1 VQDTNVLLILSVV
14 GLGLVCVVGLFFVG
28 GFVLRLF
35 KGPIFS
41 FFGLLANNVDDGD
54 DGTTPFARRPK
65 PDLKAIAQQHDFD
78 TALTS
83 QHLQG
88 NTPGAASTVQLPR
101 QSPLGTQEHPRLQPP
116 GEQPNTLPPSLQ
128 RAKDGRGR
136 NDNRDRRDTEDDIFG
151 GLLGDDGDDS
161 VL

>member
-1 VQDTNVLLILSVV
+1 MQDSNLLLILSLV
-14 GLGLVCVVGLFFVG
+14 GLGLVCIVGVFFVG
-28 GFVLRLF
+28 GFILRLF

-54 DGTTPFARRPK
+54 DGLKGISRTPK

-78 TALTS
+78 AALTA
-83 QHLQG
+83 QHLQSD
-88 NTPGAASTVQLPR
+88 TPGAATTVQLPR
-101 QSPLGTQEHPRLQPP
+101 QSPLGTQSHPRVQPT
-116 GEQPNTLPPSLQ
+116 GEQPNALPPSLQ

-136 NDNRDRRDTEDDIFG
+136 NNNRDRRDGEDDIFG